1 MTTAVIIVA
10 AGAGMRAG
18 GEVPKQYQRI
28 GGEAVLRHTVR
39 VFQQH
44 ADVDHIVIVIG
55 ENHDELYFRAVSDVD
70 LPAPVRGGATRQE
83 SVFNGL
89 NAVASLNPDIVL
101 IHDAARPFVATETIS
116 AVIETT
122 SRYPGCIPA
131 IAVADTLKREK
142 DGIIVETVDRSGLWG
157 AQTPQG
163 FRFDAILAAH
173 SAAAR
178 SSRNDFT
185 DDASI
190 AEWAGLNVAI
200 IPGTPENYKITTT
213 SDLHHADDRLST
225 GKTNMLS
232 DIRVGHGYDVHAFE
246 DGDHVILCGL
256 KIPHTRKLKGHSDA
270 DVGLHTLT
278 DAILG
283 ALCEGDIGKHFPPT
297 EDKWEGASS
306 DIFLTH
312 AAKLVADRGG
322 QISHV
327 DLTLICQAPKMR
339 PHVDAMRENV
349 ARIIG
354 VDVSRVSVKATTTEW
369 LGFTGREEGIAA
381 TATATIRL
389 PE

>member
-1 MTTAVIIVA
+1 
-10 AGAGMRAG
+10 
-18 GEVPKQYQRI
+18 
-28 GGEAVLRHTVR
+28 
-39 VFQQH
+39 
-44 ADVDHIVIVIG
+44 
-55 ENHDELYFRAVSDVD
+55 
-70 LPAPVRGGATRQE
+70 
-83 SVFNGL
+83 
-89 NAVASLNPDIVL
+89 
-101 IHDAARPFVATETIS
+101 
-116 AVIETT
+116 
-122 SRYPGCIPA
+122 
-131 IAVADTLKREK
+131 
-142 DGIIVETVDRSGLWG
+142 
-157 AQTPQG
+157 
-163 FRFDAILAAH
+163 
-173 SAAAR
+173 
-178 SSRNDFT
+178 
-185 DDASI
+185 
-190 AEWAGLNVAI
+190 
-200 IPGTPENYKITTT
+200 
-213 SDLHHADDRLST
+213 
-225 GKTNMLS
+225 MLS

-349 ARIIG
+349 ASIIG